1 MFVIVIRGRNC
12 APYLRKCLN
21 SLVNQTCQDWRA
33 HLILD
38 EPTDN
43 SIQVAHTVIAEKN
56 IGDKMMVTPRP
67 KRCGLSYNMWHGIHE
82 ASPMS
87 EDIVG
92 ILDAD
97 DRLYP
102 DALKI
107 VAEKYANNNVLLTY
121 GSYKKL
127 SKGRRTRIS
136 HAYKSGLKV
145 RRVGWRASHFKTF
158 KYKLFEL
165 LPKEEM
171 QYKGMWLPAASDVA
185 LMIPLIEMAGLKRCK
200 HIHKLIY
207 LWRDKTPH
215 KTNRKMQIRCEN
227 IIRAKKP
234 LRMVKI

>member
-12 APYLRKCLN
+12 APYLRKCFN
-21 SLVNQTCQDWRA
+21 SLVNQTRQDWRA

-38 EPTDN
+38 APTDN
-43 SIQVAHTVIAEKN
+43 SVEVAKAIVAEKH
-56 IGDKMMVTPRP
+56 IGDKVALTVRP
-67 KRCGLSYNMWHGIHE
+67 KRRGLSYNMWHGIHE
-82 ASPMS
+82 ASPS
-87 EDIVG
+87 PEDIVG

-107 VAEKYANNNVLLTY
+107 VAEKYTSEKVLLTY

-136 HAYKSGLKV
+136 QAYKSGLKV
-145 RRVGWRASHFKTF
+145 RRVGWHASHFKTF

-171 QYKGMWLPAASDVA
+171 QFKGMWLPAASDVA
-185 LMIPLIEMAGLKRCK
+185 LMLPLIELAGLNRCK

-215 KTNRKMQIRCEN
+215 KTDRKMQLRCEA
-227 IIRAKKP
+227 IVRAKKP
-234 LRMVKI
+234 QRMVKI